1 MGSLK
6 RRTETRPKR
15 RTFLIFTEGSETEPD
30 YINGLKRLDPIRRS
44 ASITVEVQDAFIQP
58 LSLVK
63 AAVEKTGD
71 PEIDQVWCVFDVES
85 PKPHAHL
92 KEAETL
98 ARKHDIGIAVSNP
111 CFELWLVLHDREQAA
126 AMTTATAGKAANELA
141 AFDCK
146 RIVNV
151 NWFLE
156 RRDVAVKRARKLDE
170 KHLGDGNGEFRKANP
185 SSGMPAL
192 LDALESAARG

>member
-1 MGSLK
+1 MK
-6 RRTETRPKR
+6 RRTEIRPEK
-15 RTFLIFTEGSETEPD
+15 RTFLIFTEGSQTEPA
-30 YINGLKRLDPIRRS
+30 YLNGLKRLDQIRRS
-44 ASITVEVQDAFIQP
+44 TSITVEVRDDFIQP

-63 AAVEKTGD
+63 AAVDKAGD
-71 PEIDQVWCVFDVES
+71 DEIDQVWCVFDVES

-92 KEAETL
+92 KEADEL
-98 ARKHDIGIAVSNP
+98 ARKHDIRIAVSNP

-126 AMTTATAGKAANELA
+126 AMTTAAAGKAANELA

-146 RIVNV
+146 RIVDV

-156 RRDVAVKRARKLDE
+156 RRDVEVKRARKLDE
-170 KHLGDGNGEFRKANP
+170 KHRGDGNGEFRKANP